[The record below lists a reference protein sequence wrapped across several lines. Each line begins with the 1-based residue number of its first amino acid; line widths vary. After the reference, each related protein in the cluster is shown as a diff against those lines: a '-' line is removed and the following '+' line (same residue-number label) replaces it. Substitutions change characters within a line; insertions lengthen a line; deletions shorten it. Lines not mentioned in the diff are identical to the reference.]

1 MRAFVAI
8 ELPEAVIDQIVAV
21 QEHLRAGRHVEAD
34 NLHLTLAFLGEQ
46 SDSAMVAVDEALQDL
61 RAPGFDLE
69 LAGIDTFG
77 GDAPH
82 VVYLGARPNPAL
94 EALHR
99 KVMAALRGAGL
110 DLGRVRFRPH
120 VTLARFGRRLDGVER
135 DRLGR
140 FLSAHADAHLA
151 PFAVDHF
158 TLFRSILGKG
168 APVHQA
174 LADYPLGTVG

>member
-8 ELPEAVIDQIVAV
+8 ELPGAVVDQIVAL
-21 QEHLRAGRHVEAD
+21 QEHLRAGRPVEAD
-34 NLHLTLAFLGEQ
+34 NLHLTLAFLGDQ
-46 SDSAMVAVDEALQDL
+46 SDSAMVAVDEALQAL

-82 VVYLGARPNPAL
+82 VVCLGARPNPAL

-120 VTLARFGRRLDGVER
+120 VTLARFGRGLDGGER

-140 FLSAHADAHLA
+140 FLSARADAHLP
-151 PFAVDHF
+151 PFRVDHF
-158 TLFRSILGKG
+158 TLYRSILGKG

-174 LADYPLGTVG
+174 LADYPLGAVG